1 MVFFMKIR
9 VNIPKFLPLII
20 IHLSS
25 FGYTL
30 FSGYN
35 IGSGYKQNG

>member
-35 IGSGYKQNG
+35 IGSGY